1 MLRDTLCA
9 FAEGESAY
17 GGNRKGVPRLD
28 ERVSLCWRL
37 RIYLLRLREKRF

>member
-17 GGNRKGVPRLD
+17 GGNRKGVPILIKIK
-28 ERVSLCWRL
+28 
-37 RIYLLRLREKRF
+37 IY